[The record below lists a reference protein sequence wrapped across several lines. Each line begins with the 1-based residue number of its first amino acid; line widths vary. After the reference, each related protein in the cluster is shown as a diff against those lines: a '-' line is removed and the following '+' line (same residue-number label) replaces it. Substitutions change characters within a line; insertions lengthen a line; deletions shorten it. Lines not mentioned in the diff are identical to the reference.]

1 MYQIVGTLK
10 DKYSIII
17 EDLGP
22 RVQGIGLAVL
32 VTQEVAVASLN
43 WGHHPCPGKMGALD
57 GAGLDKLPVTCF
69 YSFWVHSHTACWHV
83 LSGHFVLQWQD
94 RGAMTGCGL
103 VSLSWL
109 FSSLEEK
116 DGVAPGL
123 EDWLKV
129 PPNQT
134 SKLKCRMDS
143 GSGYQ
148 WAWGIQKV
156 LSASSKLCGLE
167 DTKKKGHHPDHVT
180 HLELL
185 SVCGLNKSW

>member
-109 FSSLEEK
+109 FSSPWK
-116 DGVAPGL
+116 KRWCSPWSRGL
-123 EDWLKV
+123 VEGTTKPDE
-129 PPNQT
+129 QT
-134 SKLKCRMDS
+134 QMPHGLRQWVSVGLGYT
-143 GSGYQ
+143 GSAQ
-148 WAWGIQKV
+148 CLI
-156 LSASSKLCGLE
+156 
-167 DTKKKGHHPDHVT
+167 
-180 HLELL
+180 
-185 SVCGLNKSW
+185 